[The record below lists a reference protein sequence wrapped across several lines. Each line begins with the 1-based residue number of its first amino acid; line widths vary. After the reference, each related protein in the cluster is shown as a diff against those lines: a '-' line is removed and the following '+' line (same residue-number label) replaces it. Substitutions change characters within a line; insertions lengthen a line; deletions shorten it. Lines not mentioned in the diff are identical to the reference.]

1 MGVEEGK
8 FSHLVGKKGT
18 NDPKT
23 RNSKQ
28 IICTC
33 SSYLLLQMFNCGFFL
48 TSHRRKNSTPAERGG
63 WSTVGAVRKRNV
75 VAKQKQRRTDMGKGG
90 KKMEGWDDGCVALVL
105 CPLTKTLM
113 SVCVIPLCLLCLLI
127 LINYIHLA
135 LSSSIPFFHPPS
147 FCPPKITYLLSEP
160 HLDQTCFY
168 LLAASLCPPLCHPLF
183 LPPFSPSFSFCC
195 RLMSYLFPPLHLV
208 LFSYRCAWQV

>member
-1 MGVEEGK
+1 
-8 FSHLVGKKGT
+8 
-18 NDPKT
+18 
-23 RNSKQ
+23 
-28 IICTC
+28 
-33 SSYLLLQMFNCGFFL
+33 MFNRGFFL
-48 TSHRRKNSTPAERGG
+48 NFSQEDGVQFKQGWEQKGELKKPTQRGG
-63 WSTVGAVRKRNV
+63 WSTVGAVKKKTAREMWLQSKSSEE
-75 VAKQKQRRTDMGKGG
+75 QTWEGG
-90 KKMEGWDDGCVALVL
+90 KKMEGWDDGCVALIL

-183 LPPFSPSFSFCC
+183 LPPFSASFPFAVVGCLIFVSPTPSCSLFLSHVLGRCKSPPTSAS
-195 RLMSYLFPPLHLV
+195 LWSYLL
-208 LFSYRCAWQV
+208 WQTD